1 MSNTQSTSATCCT
14 LSSTACEQPRPNA
27 AEDVPIDYGI
37 HAPYMQALR
46 AVYDEDAAALR
57 DCIRSSTHIL
67 ETVYLG
73 WPLLHHIALMEWKQ
87 GFEVYGEN
95 NGRIDVRSEDFIQR
109 LGGSTIQAS
118 LCYCGGQTLL
128 HVIAM
133 NRPSCFAAMCSQYP
147 DANVADYNQRLPEF
161 YLSHRDMPRD
171 DQALV
176 MARVARKTLISFEE
190 HGQQYAVAFD
200 ERQLME
206 GVRCFH
212 LPVDVC
218 SSLMSKIAGLEQ
230 VMPNSMHR
238 YGKILLPHM
247 QRDIYSLVAC
257 VLPADDVARVN
268 HIHAFYVQYSDAV
281 GQKSLDSHID
291 DSHWYPPA
299 PPPVFPHQI
308 HSTPRQDHQPVPFCV
323 A

>member
-1 MSNTQSTSATCCT
+1 M
-14 LSSTACEQPRPNA
+14 
-27 AEDVPIDYGI
+27 
-37 HAPYMQALR
+37 
-46 AVYDEDAAALR
+46 
-57 DCIRSSTHIL
+57 
-67 ETVYLG
+67 
-73 WPLLHHIALMEWKQ
+73 
-87 GFEVYGEN
+87 
-95 NGRIDVRSEDFIQR
+95 
-109 LGGSTIQAS
+109 
-118 LCYCGGQTLL
+118 L

-206 GVRCFH
+206 GVRCFQ

-291 DSHWYPPA
+291 DSHWYPR
-299 PPPVFPHQI
+299 PPPQCFLIKFIRPPPGP
-308 HSTPRQDHQPVPFCV
+308 STCAFLCRLTCAAASLCLTRKTSPTGTRKPDAASSIEVACV
-323 A
+323 TTCCRWSAVIARTSLCGSASPLALQQSSSDDVSCMSAR